1 MAGRI
6 YGILFLA
13 RVHVANGPRTDVAEF
28 DEPCVPN
35 ACLML
40 LQPGDLSLR
49 VHEVAGFDQACMERE
64 WTCFFFLRIA
74 TT

>member
-49 VHEVAGFDQACMERE
+49 GRIRSGVYGKRMDV
-64 WTCFFFLRIA
+64 FLFP
-74 TT
+74 